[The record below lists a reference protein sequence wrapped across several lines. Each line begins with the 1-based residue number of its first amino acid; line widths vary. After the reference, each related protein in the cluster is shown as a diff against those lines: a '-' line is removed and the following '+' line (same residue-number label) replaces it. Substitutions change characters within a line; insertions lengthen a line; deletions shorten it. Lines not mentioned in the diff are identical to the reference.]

1 MDFLYFFVGTSI
13 TNLYQG
19 TFTKNKHKTFR
30 TKTTKDKGQMT
41 NKNDDLFHK
50 LEVAESILGRIEVLH
65 NKKMEKWQKSQKKF
79 KIKSGVFH
87 KNSLLHKKQ
96 QQH

>member
-1 MDFLYFFVGTSI
+1 MINKKKAKIFIGFSVFFIGTNI
-13 TNLYQG
+13 TKLYQG

-50 LEVAESILGRIEVLH
+50 LEVAESILGRIKVLH
-65 NKKMEKWQKSQKKF
+65 NKKMEKWQKSQNFSK
-79 KIKSGVFH
+79 
-87 KNSLLHKKQ
+87 
-96 QQH
+96 